1 MWTLQTS
8 LGFTSKQQTVGVEGS
23 EFDQHVFSFIHATLM
38 FSKTALHPWKTL
50 RDLLK
55 RDPLAICL
63 YVLLSTCKPLWMYK
77 CSYVLSCL
85 FVCLIVL
92 LKKKSVE
99 LISVAKWPKGDLM
112 RCSSNKSPL
121 YELVGRGTFLKR
133 RALTQGQLTSVPG
146 SITYYLWS
154 NVCEFCMH
162 CRVPHKRRIMSLFP
176 YVHIFMCQ
184 GFYLSG
190 ACGWLRSKLRIVSH
204 PATHTFTQH

>member
-1 MWTLQTS
+1 MQLS
-8 LGFTSKQQTVGVEGS
+8 CFPRL
-23 EFDQHVFSFIHATLM
+23 HFIHGKHYETCLKGIPLQSVSTSC
-38 FSKTALHPWKTL
+38 FLHVSLCECTNVPMS
-50 RDLLK
+50 
-55 RDPLAICL
+55 CL
-63 YVLLSTCKPLWMYK
+63 V
-77 CSYVLSCL
+77 CL

-112 RCSSNKSPL
+112 RWSSNKSPL